1 MSGNDIKLMTKII
14 FIFSLLIPLYAHAVD
29 HPAEKWQPTTL
40 SDSSIKKIQTAKH
53 QYNQCISEEI
63 TQLSTQSIDVR
74 DATNQIIQN
83 CESKLS
89 IIRETFLAENVS
101 TFLADRYLKMSRSQ
115 TTRKTLKHLMFLDAA
130 QKMGYP
136 GAK

>member
-1 MSGNDIKLMTKII
+1 MIKII
-14 FIFSLLIPLYAHAVD
+14 FIFSLLLPLYAHAVD
-29 HPAEKWQPTTL
+29 YPAEKWQPTTL

-53 QYNQCISEEI
+53 QYNQCISEGI
-63 TQLSTQSIDVR
+63 THLSMQSIDFR
-74 DATNQIIQN
+74 DATNQIIKN

>member
-1 MSGNDIKLMTKII
+1 MTKII

-74 DATNQIIQN
+74 DATNQIIKN

-89 IIRETFLAENVS
+89 IIRKTFLAENVS